1 MSSLEK
7 EKNLELSEDK
17 FSSPLCPVE
26 HPTLLVLA
34 GELHLALLVQHQGEG
49 VLLQVLDV
57 CLEPRW
63 TLGPHQGDQGE
74 LQTPVTVDMSSYE
87 LAK

>member
-1 MSSLEK
+1 MWSLEK

-57 CLEPRW
+57 CLKSRWALSAEQSCGTRNRFFTFHHSDQPR
-63 TLGPHQGDQGE
+63 L
-74 LQTPVTVDMSSYE
+74 L
-87 LAK
+87 

>member
-1 MSSLEK
+1 MWSLEK

-57 CLEPRW
+57 CLKPRW
-63 TLGPHQGDQGE
+63 ALSAEKSCGTRHRFFTFHHSDQPR
-74 LQTPVTVDMSSYE
+74 L
-87 LAK
+87 